1 MKFVVKIVLIVFLVF
16 LSTPTIVSLIEKST
30 DTSFFFDLSEEEEEE
45 ESQKEFKAD
54 FKFYS
59 ALEFVDF
66 SIDTSNLILSESL
79 SKHDNISATIFVT
92 PPEQV

>member
-1 MKFVVKIVLIVFLVF
+1 MKFAVKIALILFLVF
-16 LSTPTIVSLIEKST
+16 LSTPTIVSLIEKNT
-30 DTSFFFDLSEEEEEE
+30 DTSFFFDLSEEEE

-59 ALEFVDF
+59 AIEFVTF
-66 SIDTSNLILSESL
+66 SVTTSNLILSEDIN
-79 SKHDNISATIFVT
+79 KHDNIAATIFVT

>member
-1 MKFVVKIVLIVFLVF
+1 MKFAVKIALIVFLVF
-16 LSTPTIVSLIEKST
+16 LSTPTIVSLIEKNT
-30 DTSFFFDLSEEEEEE
+30 DTSFFFDLSEEEE

-59 ALEFVDF
+59 ALEVVAF

>member
-30 DTSFFFDLSEEEEEE
+30 DTSFFFDLSEEEEE
-45 ESQKEFKAD
+45 SQKEFKAD

-59 ALEFVDF
+59 TLEVVAF
-66 SIDTSNLILSESL
+66 SIDTSNLVLSEIL

>member
-1 MKFVVKIVLIVFLVF
+1 MKFVVKILLVVFLVF

-30 DTSFFFDLSEEEEEE
+30 DTSFFFDLSEEEEE
-45 ESQKEFKAD
+45 SQKEFKAD

-59 ALEFVDF
+59 AIEFVTF
-66 SIDTSNLILSESL
+66 SVSTSNLILSEDIT
-79 SKHDNISATIFVT
+79 KHDNIAATIFVT

>member
-1 MKFVVKIVLIVFLVF
+1 MKFFVKIVLIVFLVF
-16 LSTPTIVSLIEKST
+16 LSTPTIVSLIEKNT
-30 DTSFFFDLSEEEEEE
+30 DTSFFFDLSEDEEEG
-45 ESQKEFKAD
+45 QKEFKAD

-59 ALEFVDF
+59 AIEFVTF
-66 SIDTSNLILSESL
+66 SIITSNLILSESL

>member
-1 MKFVVKIVLIVFLVF
+1 MKFVVKILLVVFLVF

-30 DTSFFFDLSEEEEEE
+30 DTSFFFDLSEEEEE
-45 ESQKEFKAD
+45 SQKEFKAD

-59 ALEFVDF
+59 DIEFVTF
-66 SIDTSNLILSESL
+66 SVSTSNLILSEDIT
-79 SKHDNISATIFVT
+79 KHDNIAATIFVT

>member
-1 MKFVVKIVLIVFLVF
+1 MKFVVKILLVVFLVF
-16 LSTPTIVSLIEKST
+16 LSTPTIVSMIEKST
-30 DTSFFFDLSEEEEEE
+30 DTSFFFDLSEEEE

-59 ALEFVDF
+59 ALEFVAF